1 MALFRKFFFKKP
13 PDGLLLITD
22 NIYVFDHCFSMK
34 EMEEDHFEAH
44 IRGVAA
50 HLLDNFGD
58 HSFMISNFG
67 IRDEESP
74 IYHILSEYGMTVL
87 DYPGHYEGCPLLTM
101 EMVHCILKSSES
113 WLSLGQRNFLIMHCE
128 QGCWPILAFML
139 AALLIYLGQ
148 YSDEQKTLD
157 MLYKQSPVELLEM
170 FSPLN
175 PMPSQLRYLRYVS
188 MRNVVPEW
196 PPADR
201 ALTLDS
207 VILRMVP
214 DFHGQG
220 GFRPIFRIY
229 GPDPLMPT
237 DQTPKV
243 LFSTPKRSNVV
254 RFYSQAD
261 ELVKINLQCHVQG
274 DVVLE
279 CINLYEDLDREDM
292 VFRIMFNTGFIRS
305 NILMLNHDQIDIL
318 WNTQD
323 QFPKDFR
330 AEASVLYQVIFSD
343 MDATTSHITT
353 EPVSHQEKQGLG
365 IEEFAKV
372 LDIFNHLD
380 WLDGKKDT
388 SLHIPQRK
396 TSSTSQGNIDESP
409 ADGSETFFDTKEEL
423 DFDSLSVNR

>member
-1 MALFRKFFFKKP
+1 MGWGWGFVQPDALNHVGNA
-13 PDGLLLITD
+13 GLERDLVVLGGDRDSQAISSD
-22 NIYVFDHCFSMK
+22 FVRAAHEEEEEEVFDHCFSMK

-87 DYPGHYEGCPLLTM
+87 DYPGHYE
-101 EMVHCILKSSES
+101 
-113 WLSLGQRNFLIMHCE
+113 
-128 QGCWPILAFML
+128 GCWPILAFML

-243 LFSTPKRSNVV
+243 LFWTPKRSNVV

-305 NILMLNHDQIDIL
+305 NILMLNRDQIDIL

-330 AEASVLYQVIFSD
+330 AEASVLYQV
-343 MDATTSHITT
+343 A
-353 EPVSHQEKQGLG
+353 
-365 IEEFAKV
+365 
-372 LDIFNHLD
+372 N
-380 WLDGKKDT
+380 
-388 SLHIPQRK
+388 
-396 TSSTSQGNIDESP
+396 
-409 ADGSETFFDTKEEL
+409 
-423 DFDSLSVNR
+423 